1 MDMQSTA
8 RKVTA
13 IFVAAVMVFAMAFIA
28 IPAKAFAAPATGDL
42 TISST
47 DAAFNGKEVK
57 AWQMFSA
64 TATADG
70 GNASYTLNQE
80 WAPFFKTEI
89 GGAMA
94 TLEGDQ
100 LSQEAVKH
108 VTGLGATDSTEVTA
122 FAKKASDW
130 AKKQSL
136 TGVKT
141 AAASLSGDRY
151 VATFSGLDYGYYVVS
166 PAAGSTDITA
176 PIRHTDA
183 ILANVVKATKAVELK
198 SVYPTVDKKVETDKD
213 HVSAEIGK
221 KLTFTLKSTVPD
233 VSEYTKYRFAFKD
246 ELSKGLTFGEFVSV
260 KINDQDVNTAD
271 YVAEAGQPNPEG
283 KTALSVKFGAVDG
296 DNRDAKAL
304 FTDKAGQD
312 IVVTYTAFINAD
324 AVVGQAIPNKAT
336 VDYST
341 NPDGT
346 GNGTSV
352 PSVTNQYDFGFK
364 MKKTDGANP
373 LAGAQFELRHEAA
386 GAAIELVQVQDG
398 VYRLALADDKTK
410 VTTVTTGDTGI
421 IEFRGLAAGDYYLVE
436 TQAPGGFNKL
446 DKPVKITITDTT
458 TNGATP
464 SWTVK
469 ANDAV
474 DAITGGAGNIPE
486 ITVVNSK
493 GALLPET
500 GGMGTIAFTVVGA
513 LAIIGGVVWAVR
525 RKRSVR

>member
-1 MDMQSTA
+1 MQSTA

-13 IFVAAVMVFAMAFIA
+13 IFVAAMMVFAMAFIA
-28 IPAKAFAAPATGDL
+28 TPAKAFAAPATGEL
-42 TISST
+42 TITST

-70 GNASYTLNQE
+70 GNASYTLAAE
-80 WAPFFKTEI
+80 WEPFFKTEI

-94 TLEGDQ
+94 TLSGEQ
-100 LSQEAVKH
+100 LSQEAVKY
-108 VTGLGATDSTEVTA
+108 VTGLGATDSTKVTD

-130 AKKQSL
+130 AKKQPL
-136 TGVKT
+136 NAT
-141 AAASLSGDRY
+141 ATATASLSGDRY
-151 VATFSGLDYGYYVVS
+151 VATFAGLNYGYYVVS
-166 PAAGSTDITA
+166 PAAGSTDVTA
-176 PIRHTDA
+176 PIRGTDA
-183 ILANVVKATKAVELK
+183 MLVNVVKATQNMDLK

-233 VSEYTKYRFAFKD
+233 VTEYDKYRFAFKD

-260 KINDQDVNTAD
+260 QINKQDVNTAD
-271 YVAEAGQPNPEG
+271 YAAEADQPNPEG
-283 KTALSVKFGAVDG
+283 KTALSVKFGTVDG

-304 FTDKAGQD
+304 FTGKAGQE

-341 NPDGT
+341 NPDGS

-410 VTTVTTGDTGI
+410 VTTVTTGETGI

-474 DAITGGAGNIPE
+474 DAIAGGAGNIPE
-486 ITVVNSK
+486 ITVVNNK

-513 LAIIGGVVWAVR
+513 AVVVGGVAWAVR
-525 RKRSVR
+525 RKNVQR